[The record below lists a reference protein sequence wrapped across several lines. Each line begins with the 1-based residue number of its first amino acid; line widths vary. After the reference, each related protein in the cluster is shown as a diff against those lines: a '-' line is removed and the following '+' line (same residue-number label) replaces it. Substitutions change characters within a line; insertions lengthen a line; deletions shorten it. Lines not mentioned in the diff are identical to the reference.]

1 LPAGL
6 DADTGLVEGHRVL
19 VALSGG
25 PDSTAL
31 LLWLGEQGVEV
42 AAAHYDHALRAGSE
56 RDARHVAR
64 LCADL
69 GVPLLTERRRDPLS
83 PGSIQAGARAA
94 RYEFL
99 ARALD
104 ESGCRRCA
112 LGHTADDV
120 VEGTL
125 LHLLRGSGLAGL
137 RGMPAVRG
145 PYVRPFWW
153 VWRADVERY
162 LAAHGV
168 SPLRDPSNDD
178 RRFARARVR
187 HQLLPALEHDRPG
200 LTRRL
205 WAVATRAGQ
214 LQVEVE
220 EAASRLPPSRAAL
233 RGAPRVVRLE
243 AYRRL
248 YGRLPALSRRHLE
261 AIDSLALRG
270 RTGQA
275 VDLPGSLRLWVERD
289 GLRVGPREQP
299 RAPAPRL
306 VVRPCPGCEDER
318 AAHLRPGPALSLG
331 FRSPGLRMR
340 PAVGGRP
347 RTRKLQDILTDAR
360 VPRHLRDTLP
370 LVFADGR
377 LAWVPGVAVDA
388 ELAAAAG
395 EPSLHVSVEAA
406 PAPGGGWPETGRGK
420 EKLVL
425 LSGAASPRRSTA

>member
-6 DADTGLVEGHRVL
+6 DADAGLVEGHRVL

-31 LLWLGEQGVEV
+31 LLWLREQGIEV
-42 AAAHYDHALRAGSE
+42 VAAHYDHALRAGSE
-56 RDARHVAR
+56 RDAHQVAR

-69 GVPLLTERRRDPLS
+69 GVPLLAERRRAPL
-83 PGSIQAGARAA
+83 PRGSLQAAARAA

-104 ESGCRRCA
+104 DSGCRRCA
-112 LGHTADDV
+112 LGHTADDL
-120 VEGTL
+120 VEGML

-137 RGMPAVRG
+137 RGMPVARAR
-145 PYVRPFWW
+145 YVRPLWR

-162 LAAHGV
+162 LAARGV

-205 WAVATRAGQ
+205 WTVAARAAQ
-214 LQVEVE
+214 LQAEVE
-220 EAASRLPPSRAAL
+220 EAASRLPLSAAAFRAA
-233 RGAPRVVRLE
+233 PWVVRLE
-243 AYRRL
+243 AYRQL
-248 YGRLPALSRRHLE
+248 YGRSPALSRRHLE
-261 AIDSLALRG
+261 AIDAVVLRG

-275 VDLPGSLRLWVERD
+275 VDLPGNLRLRVEP
-289 GLRVGPREQP
+289 GGPRVGPRQQP
-299 RAPAPRL
+299 RSEAPRL
-306 VVRPCPGCEDER
+306 VVRPCAGCGDEL
-318 AAHLRPGPALSLG
+318 AAHLRPGPVLSLG
-331 FRSPGLRMR
+331 FRTPGLRMR

-347 RTRKLQDILTDAR
+347 RTRKLQDVLTDAR

-395 EPSLHVSVEAA
+395 EPSLHVSVEV
-406 PAPGGGWPETGRGK
+406 APGPGGDWPETGRGI
-420 EKLVL
+420 ENLVL
-425 LSGAASPRRSTA
+425 LSGAVSPRRPA